1 MTSTMPG
8 SPSTKPLAVK
18 PGRPVKGYINNIL
31 AHSFVDGPGNRL
43 VVFLQ
48 GCNFNCL
55 YCHNPYTIHLCNSC
69 GTCVPACPSNALSIF
84 NGKILWLPDRCVDCD
99 TCITVCPHQ
108 SSPKVKQYSP
118 EQLWD
123 RLRTDM
129 RYVSGISVSGGEPM
143 LQAEFVGSF
152 FELVKNHSHLTTLIE
167 TNGFVGPSAYKP
179 LLKHLDSALV
189 DLKTIDQDLHVKIT
203 GKPLEPV
210 LGSIIFLHE
219 QRKLHAVQQV
229 IVPGFTDTIEHI
241 RLSARLIKKIDPS
254 ITLHLLRFR
263 PHGTA
268 GHARSWG
275 SPQDDLMDKL
285 VRTAMEEGLLHVK
298 RSL

>member
-1 MTSTMPG
+1 MTKVSN
-8 SPSTKPLAVK
+8 SASVKPHAIH

-31 AHSFVDGPGNRL
+31 PHSFVDGPGNRL

-55 YCHNPYTIHLCNSC
+55 YCHNPYTIQMCNSC

-84 NGKILWLPDRCVDCD
+84 NMKILWLPDQCVDCD
-99 TCITVCPHQ
+99 TCITVCPHL

-123 RLRTDM
+123 RVRSDS

-143 LQAEFVGSF
+143 LQAEFVGQF
-152 FELVKNHSHLTTLIE
+152 FELVKNHSNLSTLIE
-167 TNGFVGPSAYKP
+167 TNGFVGPSAYYP
-179 LLKHLDSALV
+179 LLKNLDLALV
-189 DLKTIDQDLHVKIT
+189 DLKTIDPVLHVKIT

-210 LGSIIFLHE
+210 LESIVFMHE

-229 IVPGFTDTIEHI
+229 IVPGFTDTIEHT
-241 RLSARLIKKIDPS
+241 RLSARFIKNIDPT
-254 ITLHLLRFR
+254 ITLRLLRFR

-268 GHARSWG
+268 GNAMSWD
-275 SPQDDLMDKL
+275 SPQDDLMDEL
-285 VRTAMEEGLLHVK
+285 VRSAKEEGLLNVN